1 MNEFFLFP
9 VADMAG
15 AFWDSTLPGKIIV
28 IILFLGSAAA
38 WTIMWT
44 KSVQLKTAST
54 STNIF
59 LADFR
64 KNKNLASLMKNIGKH
79 HNTPLVNIF
88 KSGYSTAL
96 EIKSESLSDFES
108 NNIGPRIRML
118 KNTARFLKS
127 LDMLTRIGISTK
139 NMGIDQFTCIF
150 PVKLLMTK
158 KTIIIKVG

>member
-9 VADMAG
+9 IADIAG

-44 KSVQLKTAST
+44 KSVQLKTASS
-54 STNIF
+54 STNFF

-79 HNTPLVNIF
+79 HNTPLANIF

-108 NNIGPRIRML
+108 NNIGFTSSQLESIRPAVDCSVADQALELEDQMGL
-118 KNTARFLKS
+118 LAINHNNRSNRS
-127 LDMLTRIGISTK
+127 LTLNDWI
-139 NMGIDQFTCIF
+139 
-150 PVKLLMTK
+150 
-158 KTIIIKVG
+158 

>member
-59 LADFR
+59 LTDFR
-64 KNKNLASLMKNIGKH
+64 KNKNYLL
-79 HNTPLVNIF
+79 F
-88 KSGYSTAL
+88 K
-96 EIKSESLSDFES
+96 
-108 NNIGPRIRML
+108 
-118 KNTARFLKS
+118 LKS
-127 LDMLTRIGISTK
+127 ILRL
-139 NMGIDQFTCIF
+139 N
-150 PVKLLMTK
+150 V
-158 KTIIIKVG
+158 